1 MRAYCLALLS
11 DALCPAK
18 LVTDWLSSAACSPLA
33 CIGLGPLNV
42 RRKRRI
48 LPIFRRNDFLRRISR
63 ERKVIVRC
71 GFTTGLNIL
80 VLLHSSSAAA
90 SAASTITPSQR
101 RQRRLLRTRKLCVCR
116 VSKCIAYRRLREILP
131 VELGHR
137 AFISFTHLVSHLISS
152 EPNRTYDFSLKECTV
167 FFSVKVR

>member
-48 LPIFRRNDFLRRISR
+48 LPFFRRNDFLRRISR
-63 ERKVIVRC
+63 EPKVVVRC
-71 GFTTGLNIL
+71 GFTTGL
-80 VLLHSSSAAA
+80 VVSLHWSSATASAAA
-90 SAASTITPSQR
+90 STIMPSQR